1 MERYQELVGR
11 NKVCF
16 KNCSFDI
23 SICPDAIL
31 TYGMLS
37 SAVPSCSPAHILY
50 QKKRCCSYSA
60 SCGSRCQCAIPLS
73 TKIRQRKISRK
84 ATQFTIFSYFCQKKT
99 IFSYYTSKNLA
110 PPQFRTIAKT
120 SLFRTKN
127 LMRDFQREKLPII
140 YSENVVFCF
149 CA

>member
-50 QKKRCCSYSA
+50 QKKKVLLLFSKLWFQMPMCH
-60 SCGSRCQCAIPLS
+60 S
-73 TKIRQRKISRK
+73 TQHKDKIEKDQQKSNLVH
-84 ATQFTIFSYFCQKKT
+84 YF
-99 IFSYYTSKNLA
+99 
-110 PPQFRTIAKT
+110 
-120 SLFRTKN
+120 
-127 LMRDFQREKLPII
+127 
-140 YSENVVFCF
+140 
-149 CA
+149 